1 MLFLCR
7 APRTAERGAL
17 LPFTAATRW
26 FPITPHD
33 RIPATPP
40 APKPTWKPRHA
51 PGGMD
56 LGDPGCGAPPPG
68 GIPRLAVPAASGEGF
83 RRVVSPP
90 GVLAPYYDRIGFRR
104 EGDVYVLEV

>member
-1 MLFLCR
+1 MR
-7 APRTAERGAL
+7 S
-17 LPFTAATRW
+17 
-26 FPITPHD
+26 
-33 RIPATPP
+33 
-40 APKPTWKPRHA
+40 
-51 PGGMD
+51 
-56 LGDPGCGAPPPG
+56 PPPG